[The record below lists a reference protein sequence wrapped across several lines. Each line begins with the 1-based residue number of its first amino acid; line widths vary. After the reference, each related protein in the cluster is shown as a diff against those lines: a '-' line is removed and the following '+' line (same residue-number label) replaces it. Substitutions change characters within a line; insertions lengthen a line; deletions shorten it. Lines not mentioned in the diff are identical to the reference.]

1 MVMLRN
7 RKMVQYLIHH
17 LPSIIGRR
25 QTELNKSIN
34 GLMEEMKHLYRKLR
48 TYDRIIDNIGKVGI

>member
-17 LPSIIGRR
+17 LPFTVGR
-25 QTELNKSIN
+25 QLKSN
-34 GLMEEMKHLYRKLR
+34 ESVDGLMGEMKYLYGKLGI
-48 TYDRIIDNIGKVGI
+48 YDRIIDHIGKVGI